1 MLRDEEIRRSRRQL
15 GELLGLAPCP
25 AAAPHLVKAVID
37 SAPRARPVSAW
48 RRPRFAMA
56 LTAAVLVAAV
66 SFHIWQSSADDPE
79 LADIDELTA
88 ASLVL

>member
-1 MLRDEEIRRSRRQL
+1 MSREEEIRRSRRQL

-25 AAAPHLVKAVID
+25 AAAPHLFEAVIA
-37 SAPRARPVSAW
+37 SAPRARPVSVW
-48 RRPRFAMA
+48 RRPRFAVA

-66 SFHIWQSSADDPE
+66 SFHIWRSGADNPE
-79 LADIDELTA
+79 LADIDELAA